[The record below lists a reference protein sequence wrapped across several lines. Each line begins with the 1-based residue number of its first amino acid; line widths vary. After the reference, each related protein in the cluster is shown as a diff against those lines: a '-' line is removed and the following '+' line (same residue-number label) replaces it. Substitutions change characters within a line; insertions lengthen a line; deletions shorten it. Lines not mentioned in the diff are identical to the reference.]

1 MATLTFL
8 RTDKAHKGQNDIVA
22 AAVHAADEVAREH
35 GLSEREREIVLRLAA
50 GAILWLPRL

>member
-1 MATLTFL
+1 MTFL